1 MYLCKISKVDKFC
14 IMTVDILL
22 EILSK
27 GESVNVEFKEAKNK
41 VPNTLYETVVSF
53 MNREG
58 GTIVLGANDEGVITG
73 IDREVVD
80 KMKKEIVT
88 ALNSKDLIS
97 PPVNFPIF
105 PIESDGLIVLCLE
118 ISSSSQVHRYKGVIY
133 DRENDSD
140 IRIEDNARI
149 SELYLRK
156 RNYYTENEIL
166 PFLAMKDLSDDIF
179 DKARTIIRSVNAS
192 HAWLRRSNMDIL
204 RSSGLYRRDIRTGK
218 EGLTLAA
225 AFVFGTDQTIQNL
238 NPAYKFDVL
247 VRMNDTERWDD
258 KLTLR
263 TNLIDTYLLVMDFI
277 RNRSKLP
284 NKFYLEDDLRKDLR
298 EIIFREI
305 IANVIIHREYTNGY
319 ATQMII
325 HRNRVEVT
333 NPNTPLS
340 RGLLSM
346 GSFIPYAKNPNLRK
360 FFSELGWADE
370 IGSGLINIYKY
381 TKIYSPGST
390 PLFIDDDQ
398 FKTIIPLIGTML
410 GEEKAMALVE
420 LVGLKISD
428 LNIDMQ
434 SAVKSL
440 NIDPLYAE
448 VDNIDEFFFAKKKSL
463 GWSWMQNG
471 VEMDKLRI
479 KIFSELQDN
488 PSFKEWSWK
497 EKGVELFDKRTMT
510 LFKLLLICLK
520 PQNIEEIQNL
530 IDFNSRNKLR
540 EMYINPLRDFN
551 LLEYTIKDKPN
562 SSNQKY
568 VTTETG
574 KKFLGGFSV

>member
-1 MYLCKISKVDKFC
+1 M
-14 IMTVDILL
+14 
-22 EILSK
+22 
-27 GESVNVEFKEAKNK
+27 
-41 VPNTLYETVVSF
+41 
-53 MNREG
+53 
-58 GTIVLGANDEGVITG
+58 
-73 IDREVVD
+73 
-80 KMKKEIVT
+80 
-88 ALNSKDLIS
+88 
-97 PPVNFPIF
+97 
-105 PIESDGLIVLCLE
+105 
-118 ISSSSQVHRYKGVIY
+118 
-133 DRENDSD
+133 
-140 IRIEDNARI
+140 
-149 SELYLRK
+149 
-156 RNYYTENEIL
+156 
-166 PFLAMKDLSDDIF
+166 MKDLSDDIF
-179 DKARTIIRSVNAS
+179 DKTRTIIRSVNAS

-225 AFVFGTDQTIQNL
+225 AFVFGTDQTIQNV

-247 VRMNDTERWDD
+247 VRMNDTERWGD

-333 NPNTPLS
+333 NPNAPLS

-346 GSFIPYAKNPNLRK
+346 GSFISYAKNSNLCK

-420 LVGLKISD
+420 LVGLKISI
-428 LNIDMQ
+428 LI
-434 SAVKSL
+434 
-440 NIDPLYAE
+440 
-448 VDNIDEFFFAKKKSL
+448 
-463 GWSWMQNG
+463 
-471 VEMDKLRI
+471 
-479 KIFSELQDN
+479 
-488 PSFKEWSWK
+488 
-497 EKGVELFDKRTMT
+497 
-510 LFKLLLICLK
+510 LICKVLS
-520 PQNIEEIQNL
+520 NL
-530 IDFNSRNKLR
+530 
-540 EMYINPLRDFN
+540 
-551 LLEYTIKDKPN
+551 
-562 SSNQKY
+562 
-568 VTTETG
+568 
-574 KKFLGGFSV
+574 